1 MKNLFHIGYHKT
13 ATTWFQKKFY
23 PLLKN
28 YNQVDR
34 SKIRDFFYENK
45 YQDFSSKKNQIF
57 CDEELSGNIHN
68 GAYLG
73 LLSENIATKISKFEN
88 PKVIIFI
95 RNQYDIIVSSYLQYI
110 KEGGNYSFSRYIE
123 HKEFDRSNRSSLFS
137 FKHFD
142 YKNLIHKYQSLI
154 GKENVYIYLFEDFI
168 TDQELFISSFI
179 KDHNLEIDLNKVDF
193 EKNNNSYSYVSL
205 FFARIINSFSRKNV
219 LYKYYIIHLPFVYE
233 YAREILRRIK
243 IFPVKSRSFIND
255 EFRHIINKKYSDS
268 NKSIAKEYNL
278 DLDKYNYPL

>member
-13 ATTWFQKKFY
+13 ATTWFQKRFY

-34 SKIRDFFYENK
+34 GKIRDFFFENNF
-45 YQDFSSKKNQIF
+45 QDFSSKKNQIF

-73 LLSENIATKISKFEN
+73 LLSENVATKISKFKN

-123 HKEFDRSNRSSLFS
+123 HKEFQRSNRSSLFS

-168 TDQELFISSFI
+168 TDQELFISKFV

-193 EKNNNSYSYVSL
+193 KKNNNSYSYVSL

-243 IFPVKSRSFIND
+243 IFPVRSRSFLND
-255 EFRHIINKKYSDS
+255 EYRQIINKKYSDS

>member
-123 HKEFDRSNRSSLFS
+123 HKEFERSNRSSLFS

-193 EKNNNSYSYVSL
+193 KKNNNSYSYVSL

-243 IFPVKSRSFIND
+243 IFPVRSRSFLND
-255 EFRHIINKKYSDS
+255 EFRQIINKKYSDS
-268 NKSIAKEYNL
+268 NKSIEKEYNL

>member
-123 HKEFDRSNRSSLFS
+123 HKEFERSNRSSLFS

-193 EKNNNSYSYVSL
+193 KKNNNSYSYFSL

-243 IFPVKSRSFIND
+243 IFPVRSRSFLND
-255 EFRHIINKKYSDS
+255 EFRQIINKKYSDS

-278 DLDKYNYPL
+278 HLDKYNYPL

>member
-34 SKIRDFFYENK
+34 SKIRDFFYENN

-123 HKEFDRSNRSSLFS
+123 HKEFERSNRSSLFS

-193 EKNNNSYSYVSL
+193 KKNNNSYSYVSL

-255 EFRHIINKKYSDS
+255 EFRQIINKKYSDS

>member
-34 SKIRDFFYENK
+34 SKIRDFFYENN

-88 PKVIIFI
+88 H
-95 RNQYDIIVSSYLQYI
+95 I
-110 KEGGNYSFSRYIE
+110 KS
-123 HKEFDRSNRSSLFS
+123 
-137 FKHFD
+137 
-142 YKNLIHKYQSLI
+142 
-154 GKENVYIYLFEDFI
+154 
-168 TDQELFISSFI
+168 
-179 KDHNLEIDLNKVDF
+179 
-193 EKNNNSYSYVSL
+193 
-205 FFARIINSFSRKNV
+205 
-219 LYKYYIIHLPFVYE
+219 
-233 YAREILRRIK
+233 
-243 IFPVKSRSFIND
+243 
-255 EFRHIINKKYSDS
+255 
-268 NKSIAKEYNL
+268 
-278 DLDKYNYPL
+278 

>member
-123 HKEFDRSNRSSLFS
+123 HKEFERSNRSSLFS

-193 EKNNNSYSYVSL
+193 KKNNNSYSYVSL

-243 IFPVKSRSFIND
+243 IFPVRSRSFLND
-255 EFRHIINKKYSDS
+255 EFRQIINKKYSDS

>member
-123 HKEFDRSNRSSLFS
+123 HKEFDRSNRTSLFS
-137 FKHFD
+137 LNHFD

>member
-34 SKIRDFFYENK
+34 SKIRDFFYENN

-88 PKVIIFI
+88 PKVIVFI

-123 HKEFDRSNRSSLFS
+123 HKEFERSNRSSLFS

>member
-28 YNQVDR
+28 YIQVDR
-34 SKIRDFFYENK
+34 SKIRDFFYENN

-123 HKEFDRSNRSSLFS
+123 HKEFERSNRSSLFS

-193 EKNNNSYSYVSL
+193 KKNNNSYSYVSL

-243 IFPVKSRSFIND
+243 IFPVRSRSFLND
-255 EFRHIINKKYSDS
+255 EFRQIINKKYSDS

>member
-110 KEGGNYSFSRYIE
+110 KEGGNYSFLRYIE
-123 HKEFDRSNRSSLFS
+123 HEEFDRSNRTSLFS
-137 FKHFD
+137 FSHFD
-142 YKNLIHKYQSLI
+142 FHNLIHTYESLL
-154 GKENVYIYLFEDFI
+154 GKENVHVYLFEDFLS
-168 TDQELFISSFI
+168 DQKSFISSFI
-179 KDHNLEIDLNKVDF
+179 KSHNLEIDIEKIDF
-193 EKNNNSYSYVSL
+193 TKNNNSYSYISL
-205 FFARIINSFSRKNV
+205 FLARIINTFTRKNV
-219 LYKYYIIHLPFVYE
+219 LYKYYIVHLPFIYE

-243 IFPVKSRSFIND
+243 IFPVKSKSFIN
-255 EFRHIINKKYSDS
+255 EELKQLIKQKYSES
-268 NKSIAKEYNL
+268 NKILINEYNL
-278 DLDKYNYPL
+278 DLEKYNYPL

>member
-34 SKIRDFFYENK
+34 GKIRDFFFENK
-45 YQDFSSKKNQIF
+45 YQDFSSNKNQIF

-123 HKEFDRSNRSSLFS
+123 HKEFERSNRSSLFS

-193 EKNNNSYSYVSL
+193 KKNNNSYSYVSL

-243 IFPVKSRSFIND
+243 IFPVRSRSFLND
-255 EFRHIINKKYSDS
+255 EFRQIINKKYSDS
-268 NKSIAKEYNL
+268 NKSIEKEYNL

>member
-205 FFARIINSFSRKNV
+205 FFVRIINSFSRKNV

>member
-34 SKIRDFFYENK
+34 SKIRAFFYENN

-123 HKEFDRSNRSSLFS
+123 HKEFERSNRSSLFS

-179 KDHNLEIDLNKVDF
+179 KDHNLEIDLNKGDF
-193 EKNNNSYSYVSL
+193 KKNNNSYSYVSL

-219 LYKYYIIHLPFVYE
+219 LYKYYIIHLPFIYE

-243 IFPVKSRSFIND
+243 IFPVRSRSFLND
-255 EFRHIINKKYSDS
+255 EFRQIINKKYSDS

>member
-34 SKIRDFFYENK
+34 SKIRDFFYENN

-95 RNQYDIIVSSYLQYI
+95 RNQYDIIVSSYVQYI

-137 FKHFD
+137 LKHFD

-255 EFRHIINKKYSDS
+255 EFRHIVNKKYSDS

>member
-34 SKIRDFFYENK
+34 SKIRDFFFENK

-123 HKEFDRSNRSSLFS
+123 HKEFERSNRSSLFS

-193 EKNNNSYSYVSL
+193 KKNNNSYSYVSL

-243 IFPVKSRSFIND
+243 IFPVRSRSFLND
-255 EFRHIINKKYSDS
+255 EFRQIINKKYSDS
-268 NKSIAKEYNL
+268 NKSIEKEYNL

>member
-154 GKENVYIYLFEDFI
+154 GKENVFIYLFEDFI

>member
-1 MKNLFHIGYHKT
+1 MKIIL
-13 ATTWFQKKFY
+13 
-23 PLLKN
+23 
-28 YNQVDR
+28 
-34 SKIRDFFYENK
+34 
-45 YQDFSSKKNQIF
+45 
-57 CDEELSGNIHN
+57 
-68 GAYLG
+68 
-73 LLSENIATKISKFEN
+73 N

-123 HKEFDRSNRSSLFS
+123 HKEFERSNRSSLFS

-193 EKNNNSYSYVSL
+193 KKNNNSYSYVSL

-243 IFPVKSRSFIND
+243 IFPVRSSSFLND
-255 EFRHIINKKYSDS
+255 EFRQIINKKYSDS

>member
-45 YQDFSSKKNQIF
+45 YQDFSSNKKQIF

-255 EFRHIINKKYSDS
+255 EFRHLINKKYSDS

>member
-34 SKIRDFFYENK
+34 SKIRDFFYENN

-95 RNQYDIIVSSYLQYI
+95 RSQYDIIVSSYLQYI

-123 HKEFDRSNRSSLFS
+123 HKEFERSNRSSLFS

-193 EKNNNSYSYVSL
+193 KKNNNSYSYVSL
-205 FFARIINSFSRKNV
+205 FFSRIINSFSRKNV

-243 IFPVKSRSFIND
+243 IFPVRSRSFLND
-255 EFRHIINKKYSDS
+255 EFRQIINKKYSDS

>member
-13 ATTWFQKKFY
+13 ATTWFQKRFY

-28 YNQVDR
+28 YNLVDR
-34 SKIRDFFYENK
+34 GKIRDFIFDNNF
-45 YQDFSSKKNQIF
+45 QDFSSKKNQIF

-73 LLSENIATKISKFEN
+73 LLSENVATKISKFKN

-123 HKEFDRSNRSSLFS
+123 HKEFQRSNRSSLFS

-168 TDQELFISSFI
+168 TDQELFISKFV

-193 EKNNNSYSYVSL
+193 KKNNNSYSYVSL

-243 IFPVKSRSFIND
+243 IFPVRSRSFLND
-255 EFRHIINKKYSDS
+255 EYRQIINKKYSDS

>member
-34 SKIRDFFYENK
+34 SKIRDFFYENN

-123 HKEFDRSNRSSLFS
+123 HKEFERSNRSSLFS

-193 EKNNNSYSYVSL
+193 KKNNNSYSYVSL

-243 IFPVKSRSFIND
+243 IFPVRSRSFLND
-255 EFRHIINKKYSDS
+255 EFRQIINKKYSDS

>member
-23 PLLKN
+23 PLLNN

-123 HKEFDRSNRSSLFS
+123 HKEFERSNRSSLFS

-142 YKNLIHKYQSLI
+142 YKKLIHKYQSLI

-193 EKNNNSYSYVSL
+193 KKNNNSYSYVSL

-243 IFPVKSRSFIND
+243 IFPVRSRSFLND
-255 EFRHIINKKYSDS
+255 EFRQIINKKYSDS
-268 NKSIAKEYNL
+268 NKSIEKEYNL

>member
-243 IFPVKSRSFIND
+243 IFPVRSSSFLND
-255 EFRHIINKKYSDS
+255 EFRQIINKKYSDS

>member
-34 SKIRDFFYENK
+34 SKIRDFFYENN

-123 HKEFDRSNRSSLFS
+123 HKEFERSNRSSLFS

-179 KDHNLEIDLNKVDF
+179 KDHNFEIDLNKVDF
-193 EKNNNSYSYVSL
+193 KKNNNSYSYVSL

-219 LYKYYIIHLPFVYE
+219 LYKYYIIHLPFIYE

-243 IFPVKSRSFIND
+243 IFPVRSRSFLND
-255 EFRHIINKKYSDS
+255 EFRQIINKKYSDS

>member
-34 SKIRDFFYENK
+34 SKIRDFFYENN

-123 HKEFDRSNRSSLFS
+123 HKEFERSNRSSLFS

-179 KDHNLEIDLNKVDF
+179 KDHNLEIDLNKVDVK
-193 EKNNNSYSYVSL
+193 KNNNSSSYVSL

-219 LYKYYIIHLPFVYE
+219 LYKYYIIHLPFIYE

-243 IFPVKSRSFIND
+243 IFPVRSRSFLND
-255 EFRHIINKKYSDS
+255 EFRQIINKKYSDS

>member
-154 GKENVYIYLFEDFI
+154 GKENVFIYLFEDFI

-193 EKNNNSYSYVSL
+193 KKNNNSYSYVSL